1 MTEDKLLGMWLVA
14 CTLNHWKRGTDGA
27 HGQKANT
34 LLSTAIAVL
43 GNTLLGMS
51 QRRCHATWYISTD
64 DTNLWATGRRCP
76 LSTNFLAVISRRPS
90 KRLMAWQ
97 SCLSRSIRPPAGA
110 FFPTRRTNGGQSHGS
125 NSQLSSNHSS
135 NYRGRPAP
143 FKGRSRQSSTTS
155 RELSVCPSRL
165 KLSRAKRPANVTGR
179 TNLFYDNWYT
189 STHDPFVLTMVRGH

>member
-1 MTEDKLLGMWLVA
+1 MQPGIYQQTIPIF
-14 CTLNHWKRGTDGA
+14 
-27 HGQKANT
+27 GQP
-34 LLSTAIAVL
+34 
-43 GNTLLGMS
+43 
-51 QRRCHATWYISTD
+51 
-64 DTNLWATGRRCP
+64 GRRCP

-97 SCLSRSIRPPAGA
+97 SCLSRSIRPPSGA

-125 NSQLSSNHSS
+125 NSQLWRNHSL

-155 RELSVCPSRL
+155 RELSVRPSRL

-179 TNLFYDNWYT
+179 TNLFYDNWHT
-189 STHDPFVLTMVRGH
+189 STHDPFVLTMVRGD